1 MRITISG
8 PPGSGKTTICR
19 LLADRLGYA
28 YVISGN
34 VFREMAKQHG
44 MSLAEFGALAERD
57 PRYDRMID
65 EAMIQRA
72 MQEENV
78 ILEGRLA
85 AHHLARR
92 GIPAFKVYLDA
103 DPDTRARRIVEREG
117 DDLERSA
124 REMRE
129 REECEAQRYL
139 QWYGIDLKDRGV
151 YDLIVDTAKMRP
163 EEIVDLILS
172 KIGGRTDDADGG

>member
-44 MSLAEFGALAERD
+44 MSLVEFGALAQRD

-72 MQEENV
+72 MQEKDI

-85 AHHLARR
+85 AHNLTRR

-103 DPDTRARRIVEREG
+103 DPYTRAKRIVEREG
-117 DDLERSA
+117 NDLERTA

-151 YDLIVDTAKMRP
+151 YDLIVDTAKLTP
-163 EEIVDLILS
+163 EEIVDLILR
-172 KIGGRTDDADGG
+172 KMGRTNDADDC